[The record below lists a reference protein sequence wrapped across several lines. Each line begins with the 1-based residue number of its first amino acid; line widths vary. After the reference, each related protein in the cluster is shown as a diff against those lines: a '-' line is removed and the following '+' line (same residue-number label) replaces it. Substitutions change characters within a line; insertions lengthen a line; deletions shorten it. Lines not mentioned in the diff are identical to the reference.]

1 MRNMIALLKLEKNET
16 FVPRVHYE
24 SVVYDTLRTLWARK
38 WFIAAILFIAVV
50 LASLALVL
58 IGPRYTGEAMIQL
71 NFTREEPINGA
82 KLQPTASVD
91 AAAVVDS
98 AVRIVRSRATAVAV
112 VARLR
117 LDNDPTFTHQSLS
130 WWAFTSL
137 RSAFGL
143 EQGVPSDRDLAV
155 NQLLRRITVTS
166 DPRSYLISVSIITS
180 DPERAAMLA
189 NAVALEYLR
198 GQLLQQATESYA
210 AAAREVAELSSVY
223 GLHHPSYLSGRAKL
237 EDVHGRLNALRA
249 DVPNEDVVK
258 HVTGQSFVP
267 ADNVMVATGP
277 NILLVLG
284 LTVGAALAAGIWL
297 ALLLQPN

>member
-1 MRNMIALLKLEKNET
+1 MRNMIALLKIEKNET
-16 FVPRVHYE
+16 VVPRAHYE
-24 SVVYDTLRTLWARK
+24 SVVYDTLWTLWARK

-98 AVRIVRSRATAVAV
+98 AVRIVRSRETAVAV

-130 WWAFTSL
+130 WRAFTSL

-143 EQGVPSDRDLAV
+143 EQVVPSDRDLAV
-155 NQLLRRITVTS
+155 NQVLRRITVTS
-166 DPRSYLISVSIITS
+166 DPRSYLISVSITTS

-210 AAAREVAELSSVY
+210 AAEREVAELSSVY

-237 EDVHGRLNALRA
+237 EDVQGRLSALRA

-267 ADNVMVATGP
+267 ADKVMVPTGP

-297 ALLLQPN
+297 ALLPQPN